1 MTEKIS
7 DKNRVIDE
15 EMTEENEVSLDEL
28 FEQLETTIH
37 NMEEED
43 VSLEDSFRLYH
54 KGMDVLKKCSDR
66 IDEVEKK
73 MLILDEE
80 GGVHEF

>member
-1 MTEKIS
+1 MPEQINKG
-7 DKNRVIDE
+7 E
-15 EMTEENEVSLDEL
+15 EQSLEEL
-28 FEQLETTIH
+28 FIQLESVIQK
-37 NMEEED
+37 MEGED

-54 KGMDVLKKCSDR
+54 TGMDALKKCSER

-80 GGVHEF
+80 GGTHEF

>member
-1 MTEKIS
+1 MPVKKEKPE
-7 DKNRVIDE
+7 DE
-15 EMTEENEVSLDEL
+15 SLEEL
-28 FEQLETTIH
+28 FAQLESVI
-37 NMEEED
+37 NRMEGED
-43 VSLEDSFRLYH
+43 VSLEDSFQLYH
-54 KGMDVLKKCSDR
+54 KGMDTLKKCSER

>member
-1 MTEKIS
+1 MTEQINKG
-7 DKNRVIDE
+7 E
-15 EMTEENEVSLDEL
+15 EQSLEEL
-28 FEQLETTIH
+28 FIQLESVIQK
-37 NMEEED
+37 MEGED

-54 KGMDVLKKCSDR
+54 TGMDALKKCSER

-80 GGVHEF
+80 GGTHEF

>member
-1 MTEKIS
+1 MAEKMK
-7 DKNRVIDE
+7 DK
-15 EMTEENEVSLDEL
+15 TEEKEIGLEEL

-37 NMEEED
+37 SMEEED

-54 KGMDVLKKCSDR
+54 KGMDVLKKCNDR

>member
-1 MTEKIS
+1 
-7 DKNRVIDE
+7 
-15 EMTEENEVSLDEL
+15 
-28 FEQLETTIH
+28 
-37 NMEEED
+37 MEGED

-54 KGMDVLKKCSDR
+54 TGMDALKKCSER

-80 GGVHEF
+80 GGTHEF

>member
-1 MTEKIS
+1 MAGQTDKQEEIS
-7 DKNRVIDE
+7 LE
-15 EMTEENEVSLDEL
+15 EL
-28 FEQLETTIH
+28 FAELESVIRK
-37 NMEEED
+37 MEEEN

-54 KGMDVLKKCSDR
+54 RGMDALKQCSER

-80 GGVHEF
+80 GGTHEF

>member
-1 MTEKIS
+1 MPEQTEKG
-7 DKNRVIDE
+7 KE
-15 EMTEENEVSLDEL
+15 ESLEEL
-28 FEQLETTIH
+28 FAQLENVIQK
-37 NMEEED
+37 MEEED

-54 KGMDVLKKCSDR
+54 RGMDALKKCSER

-80 GGVHEF
+80 GGTHEF